1 VDQGGRVGSL
11 SAGGLVEGNAFGLL
25 AGYRSGPLDEALEAD
40 GTVRP
45 GYAAIFAA
53 LAPGGIDGLRSA
65 AKDLDRRRVAEG
77 ISFIAEIDGEPS
89 EQPFPLDPVPRVIG
103 IQDWDTI
110 RAGLRQRAR
119 ALNAFLDDVY
129 GPMRIVRDGI
139 VPESVIRRCPGF
151 LPAAVDLAPGGRP
164 RATVIGFDLLHAPT
178 GEWVVLED
186 NLRVPSGLAYAV
198 ANRRTAAAT
207 LPVLHP
213 WPGLRS
219 PETVG
224 ADLLDALRQAAPPQ
238 CPREVPQVAVL
249 SDGPANSAWYEH
261 RLLARLMDVPVVA
274 PADLSSDGTGIVATV
289 DGAVR
294 PVDVLYRRLGD
305 DELIA
310 GEPVDAAVND
320 LLVAACRAGTVSVAN
335 VPGNGV
341 GDDKAIYAFVH
352 PMITFYLGEEP
363 LIGDVG
369 TWVLAHPGQYQGVRD
384 RLAELVVKPVDGS
397 GGSGVMIGP
406 DLTEPQIE
414 AMVEEVGAAPHRF
427 IAQDVI
433 RFSCHPTLTPEGLR
447 PRHVDLRVFALAGRD
462 GSVVVPDVALSRV
475 ALESEGLLVNSSQG
489 GGSKDTWLID

>member
-1 VDQGGRVGSL
+1 MT
-11 SAGGLVEGNAFGLL
+11 LL
-25 AGYRSGPLDEALEAD
+25 DGYEPGPLDEAVTPGGAI
-40 GTVRP
+40 RP
-45 GYAAIFAA
+45 GYTAILDA
-53 LAPGGIDGLRSA
+53 LAPGGLDGLRA
-65 AKDLDRRRVAEG
+65 AARDLDRRRVDEG
-77 ISFIAEIDGEPS
+77 ISFIAEIDGVPTEH
-89 EQPFPLDPVPRVIG
+89 PFPLDPIPRVIG
-103 IQDWDTI
+103 AADWAAI
-110 RAGLRQRAR
+110 RTGLRQRAR

-129 GPMRIVRDGI
+129 GPMRIVRAGI
-139 VPESVIRRCPGF
+139 VPEAVVRQCPGF
-151 LPAAVDLAPGGRP
+151 LPAAADLVPGGRP

-198 ANRRTAAAT
+198 ANRRTAAASM
-207 LPVLHP
+207 PALHP

-224 ADLLDALRQAAPPQ
+224 RDLLDALRQARPPR
-238 CPREVPQVAVL
+238 CPREVPHVALL
-249 SDGPANSAWYEH
+249 SDGPGNSAWYEH
-261 RLLARLMDVPVVA
+261 RLLAELMGVPVVT
-274 PADLSSDGTGIVATV
+274 PADLSGGAAGIVAAT
-289 DGAVR
+289 GPSAPGEPW

-305 DELIA
+305 DELVA
-310 GEPVDAAVND
+310 GEPIDAAANE
-320 LLVAACRAGTVSVAN
+320 LLVAAARAGTLAVAN
-335 VPGNGV
+335 APGNGV
-341 GDDKAIYAFVH
+341 GDDKAIYAYVH
-352 PMITFYLGEEP
+352 PMIRFYLDEEP

-369 TWVLAHPGQYQGVRD
+369 TWVLAHPGQYEGVRD

-406 DLTEPQIE
+406 DLSPAEVA
-414 AMVEEVGAAPHRF
+414 AMVEQVDAAPHRF

-433 RFSCHPTLTPEGLR
+433 RFSCHPTLTRDGLR

>member
-1 VDQGGRVGSL
+1 MSL
-11 SAGGLVEGNAFGLL
+11 LD
-25 AGYRSGPLDEALEAD
+25 GYEPGPLDEAVAPD
-40 GTVRP
+40 GSVRP
-45 GYAAIFAA
+45 GYTAIIDA
-53 LAPGGIDGLRSA
+53 LTPGGIDGLRSTA
-65 AKDLDRRRVAEG
+65 RDLDRCRVEEG
-77 ISFIAEIDGEPS
+77 ISFIAEIDGVPT
-89 EQPFPLDPVPRVIG
+89 EQPFPLDPIPRVIG
-103 IQDWDTI
+103 PADWDAI
-110 RAGLRQRAR
+110 RSGLRQRAR

-129 GPMRIVRDGI
+129 GAMRIVRAGI
-139 VPESVIRRCPGF
+139 IPEAVVRDCPGF
-151 LPAAVDLAPGGRP
+151 LPAAADLAPGGRP

-198 ANRRTAAAT
+198 ANRRTAAAS
-207 LPVLHP
+207 LPALHP

-224 ADLLDALRQAAPPQ
+224 HDLLAALRQARPPR
-238 CPREVPQVAVL
+238 CPRRVPHVAVL
-249 SDGPANSAWYEH
+249 SDGPGNSAWYEH
-261 RLLARLMDVPVVA
+261 RLLADLMDVPVVT
-274 PADLSSDGTGIVATV
+274 PADLAGDADGIVAAGPAGS
-289 DGAVR
+289 DGPW

-310 GEPVDAAVND
+310 GEPVDAAANE
-320 LLVAACRAGTVSVAN
+320 LLVAAARAGTVAVAN

-341 GDDKAIYAFVH
+341 GDDKAIYAYVH
-352 PMITFYLGEEP
+352 PMIRFYLGEEP

-369 TWVLAHPGQYQGVRD
+369 TWVLAHAGQYEGVRD

-406 DLTEPQIE
+406 DLSPAEVA
-414 AMVEEVGAAPHRF
+414 AMVEQVDAAPHRF

-433 RFSCHPTLTPEGLR
+433 RFSCHPTLTRDGLR

-462 GSVVVPDVALSRV
+462 GSVVVPAVALSRV

-489 GGSKDTWLID
+489 GGSKDTWLIDPDRSSSGHDVRAAPIG

>member
-1 VDQGGRVGSL
+1 M
-11 SAGGLVEGNAFGLL
+11 NLL
-25 AGYRSGPLDEALEAD
+25 DGYEPGPLDEAVTPD
-40 GTVRP
+40 GSVRP
-45 GYAAIFAA
+45 GYAAIIDA
-53 LAPGGIDGLRSA
+53 LTPGGIDGLRA
-65 AKDLDRRRVAEG
+65 TARDLDRCRVEEG
-77 ISFIAEIDGEPS
+77 ISFIAEIDGVPT
-89 EQPFPLDPVPRVIG
+89 EQPFPLDPIPRVIG
-103 IQDWDTI
+103 PADWDAI

-129 GPMRIVRDGI
+129 GPMRIVQAGIIPEAVVRD
-139 VPESVIRRCPGF
+139 CPGF
-151 LPAAVDLAPGGRP
+151 LPAAADLAPGGRP

-178 GEWVVLED
+178 GDWVVLED

-198 ANRRTAAAT
+198 ANRRTAAAS
-207 LPVLHP
+207 LPALHP

-224 ADLLDALRQAAPPQ
+224 RDLLAALRQARPPR
-238 CPREVPQVAVL
+238 CPREIPHVAVL

-261 RLLARLMDVPVVA
+261 RLLADLMDVPVLTPDDLA
-274 PADLSSDGTGIVATV
+274 GDADGVVAT
-289 DGAVR
+289 GPAGPW

-310 GEPVDAAVND
+310 GEPVDAAAD
-320 LLVAACRAGTVSVAN
+320 ALLVAAARAGTVAVAN

-341 GDDKAIYAFVH
+341 GDDKAIYAYVH
-352 PMITFYLGEEP
+352 PMIRFYLDEEP

-369 TWVLAHPGQYQGVRD
+369 TWVLGHPGQYEGVRD

-397 GGSGVMIGP
+397 GGSGVLIGP
-406 DLTEPQIE
+406 DLTEAE
-414 AMVEEVGAAPHRF
+414 VAAMVEQVDAAPHRF

-433 RFSCHPTLTPEGLR
+433 RFSCHPTLTRDGLR

-489 GGSKDTWLID
+489 GGSKDTWLIDPDA